1 AGPSGARLFLG
12 DLVSALLARA
22 PVDDRASP
30 PRVRAAR
37 PGRARREHGRVAR
50 EGSRL
55 GQRPQADD
63 GRAARRLRCGERGV
77 GRRVLP
83 GGLRHRTGRPAGR
96 ARDRHPRLDRARRA
110 RVLRSAHGA
119 VIDVV
124 ETDILVLGAGG
135 AGLTAALHAAD
146 ASSALSI
153 AVVVKGLFGRA
164 GCTRMVQGGYN
175 AVLTPPDSLEA
186 HLIDTLEGGG
196 WINDQ
201 EMVWRL
207 VTEAPGRVLE
217 LGSRY
222 GGLFD
227 RNAAGRIH
235 QKPFAGQTHD
245 RTGHKGDLARIEIM
259 NRLTEQA
266 QARARIRPFE
276 ECRAIE
282 LLRDDD
288 GRAAGALLLDIR
300 TGRFVAVVARGT
312 LLAMGGGPTMYRVIA
327 CSADKAAD
335 GIALAYR
342 AGLPLRDMEMIQFHP
357 TGLVIPGSL
366 MTGALLEEGLRGAG
380 GQLRNGLGERFM
392 ARYDPARLERSTRDL
407 VSRASFLEV
416 TEGRGT
422 PNGGVWIDVS
432 HLGAEVVERNFR
444 GMVRRCRD
452 FGRDLARGPAE
463 VGPTAH
469 FMMGGVV
476 VDADC
481 RTAMEGLFAAGEDT
495 GGVHG
500 ANRLGGNGVAE
511 STVFGG
517 IAGDVMPAFVAGRA
531 RPRVSAAALD
541 AAAAH
546 ATARRGRGDATEVYA
561 IQREL
566 RDVMWERVGLVRDAQ
581 GLGVAAA
588 TVERLR
594 ERLRTAGVPGHGAL
608 NTAWQDWLNV
618 ESQLAAARLIVASA
632 LVRRESRGAHWR
644 PDLPTPAT
652 TSPVSVRVAAGA
664 GGAPSVWTAPVA
676 MTRAQPR
683 TDVPRPV
690 AVEIDD

>member
-1 AGPSGARLFLG
+1 M
-12 DLVSALLARA
+12 
-22 PVDDRASP
+22 
-30 PRVRAAR
+30 
-37 PGRARREHGRVAR
+37 
-50 EGSRL
+50 
-55 GQRPQADD
+55 
-63 GRAARRLRCGERGV
+63 
-77 GRRVLP
+77 
-83 GGLRHRTGRPAGR
+83 
-96 ARDRHPRLDRARRA
+96 
-110 RVLRSAHGA
+110 
-119 VIDVV
+119 IDIV

-146 ASSALSI
+146 ASSAFSI

-186 HLIDTLEGGG
+186 HLMDTLNGGG

-217 LGSRY
+217 LESRY
-222 GGLFD
+222 GCLFD

-245 RTGHKGDLARIEIM
+245 RTVHKGDLTGIEIM

-266 QARARIRPFE
+266 QARPAIRPFE
-276 ECRAIE
+276 ECRAVE

-300 TGRFVAVVARGT
+300 TGRFVAVRATAT

-342 AGLPLRDMEMIQFHP
+342 AGLTLRDMEMIQFHP

-380 GQLRNGLGERFM
+380 GQLRNGRGERFM
-392 ARYDPARLERSTRDL
+392 ERYDPVRLERSTRDL

-452 FGRDLARGPAE
+452 FGRDLARGPVE

-476 VDADC
+476 VDPDC
-481 RTAMEGLFAAGEDT
+481 RTALEGLFAAGEDT

-517 IAGDVMPAFVAGRA
+517 IAGDVMAAFVAGRS
-531 RPRVSAAALD
+531 RPRVSPAALE
-541 AAAAH
+541 AAAAR
-546 ATARRGRGDATEVYA
+546 AAAPLGQGGAAEVYE

-566 RDVMWERVGLVRDAQ
+566 RDVMWERAGLVRDAE
-581 GLGVAAA
+581 GLVAAAA
-588 TVERLR
+588 TVERLA
-594 ERLRTAGVPGHGAL
+594 ERLTTAGVPGHGSL
-608 NTAWQDWLNV
+608 NTAWQDWLNID
-618 ESQLAAARLIVASA
+618 SQLTAARLIVASA
-632 LVRRESRGAHWR
+632 LTRRESRGAHWR
-644 PDLPTPAT
+644 RDFPVSAATP
-652 TSPVSVRVAAGA
+652 PVSVRVAAGA
-664 GGAPSVWTAPVA
+664 DGAPRVWTEPVA
-676 MTRAQPR
+676 MTRAQPPVGA
-683 TDVPRPV
+683 TRPV
-690 AVEIDD
+690 AVEIGD

>member
-1 AGPSGARLFLG
+1 MI
-12 DLVSALLARA
+12 DAL
-22 PVDDRASP
+22 
-30 PRVRAAR
+30 
-37 PGRARREHGRVAR
+37 E
-50 EGSRL
+50 
-55 GQRPQADD
+55 
-63 GRAARRLRCGERGV
+63 C
-77 GRRVLP
+77 
-83 GGLRHRTGRPAGR
+83 
-96 ARDRHPRLDRARRA
+96 
-110 RVLRSAHGA
+110 
-119 VIDVV
+119 
-124 ETDILVLGAGG
+124 DILVLGAGG

-146 ASSALSI
+146 ASPALSV

-175 AVLTPPDSLEA
+175 AVLTSPDSLEA
-186 HLIDTLEGGG
+186 HLIDTLNGGG

-201 EMVWRL
+201 ELVWRL

-217 LGSRY
+217 LESRY
-222 GGLFD
+222 GCLFD
-227 RNAAGRIH
+227 RNEAGRIH
-235 QKPFAGQTHD
+235 QKPFAGQSHD
-245 RTGHKGDLARIEIM
+245 RTVHKGDLTGIEIM

-266 QARARIRPFE
+266 QARPSIRAFE
-276 ECRAIE
+276 ECRAVE
-282 LLRDDD
+282 LLRDDA

-300 TGRFVAVVARGT
+300 TGAFLTVRAPAT

-392 ARYDPARLERSTRDL
+392 TRYDPARLERSTRDL

-416 TEGRGT
+416 AAGRGT

-452 FGRDLARGPAE
+452 FGRDLARAPVE

-469 FMMGGVV
+469 FMMGGVMI
-476 VDADC
+476 DPDC

-517 IAGDVMPAFVAGRA
+517 IAGDVMAAFVAGRA
-531 RPRVSAAALD
+531 MPRVSDAAVQ
-541 AAAAH
+541 AAAARC
-546 ATARRGRGDATEVYA
+546 ATPRGHGDAAEVYA

-566 RDVMWERVGLVRDAQ
+566 RDVMWERAGLVRDAE
-581 GLGVAAA
+581 GLGVAAVS
-588 TVERLR
+588 VERLA
-594 ERLRTAGVPGHGAL
+594 ERLRAAGVPGHGTL
-608 NTAWQDWLNV
+608 NTAWQDWLNLD
-618 ESQLAAARLIVASA
+618 SQLTTARLIVASA
-632 LVRRESRGAHWR
+632 LARRESRGAHWR
-644 PDLPTPAT
+644 RDFPSPAAAPPT
-652 TSPVSVRVAAGA
+652 SVRVAAGD
-664 GGAPSVWTAPVA
+664 GVPRVWTEPVA
-676 MTRAQPR
+676 MTRAQPPAGA
-683 TDVPRPV
+683 PRPV
-690 AVEIDD
+690 AVEIGD